1 MNIKNCR
8 LSLYCRMRQK
18 LTRNFNKTF
27 GRGYDI
33 TNKQSSVSHLD
44 AIDKSQ
50 VVGNTYR
57 ERFVSTN
64 DIATNGYQLHG
75 KLLDG
80 TGMRNDYL
88 HSILNWL

>member
-1 MNIKNCR
+1 
-8 LSLYCRMRQK
+8 MRQK

-44 AIDKSQ
+44 AIDKSH
-50 VVGNTYR
+50 VVGNTYK
-57 ERFVSTN
+57 ERFVSTT
-64 DIATNGYQLHG
+64 DIATHSYQLQG

-80 TGMRNDYL
+80 RGMRND
-88 HSILNWL
+88 

>member
-1 MNIKNCR
+1 
-8 LSLYCRMRQK
+8 MRQK

-44 AIDKSQ
+44 AIDKSH
-50 VVGNTYR
+50 VVGNTHK

-64 DIATNGYQLHG
+64 DIATNSYQLQG
-75 KLLDG
+75 KLLNG
-80 TGMRNDYL
+80 RGMRNDKL
-88 HSILNWL
+88 HFISIITCIK

>member
-1 MNIKNCR
+1 
-8 LSLYCRMRQK
+8 MRK
-18 LTRNFNKTF
+18 KWTRNFNKTF

-57 ERFVSTN
+57 DRFVSTN
-64 DIATNGYQLHG
+64 DIATNGYQLQG
-75 KLLDG
+75 QLLNG

-88 HSILNWL
+88 HSIINWL